1 MGIWIKEIPVDY
13 WEHTSFCFDDVMLW
27 KEDKVYVMDN
37 HKSAAWCWL
46 QQCKDDACYNFMHI
60 DCHYDMGDCYR
71 DEDLEQV
78 KRNPHMSYDE
88 MMNLERSD
96 GECKI
101 LRWDN
106 YIRYV
111 YELRPNWFT
120 NNLFI
125 TQKEGD
131 ICNEWGRKRMNISEK
146 EELYLPAWLGQYVL
160 EVPQYT
166 YDIAKGSE
174 MQKWIVNLDLDFFF
188 YNNGAN
194 IRVQLFSDDYI
205 REVAKL
211 LEAAMRKI
219 QILTIAI
226 SPDCLVGDDMKE
238 KWDNGFRVLEIMS
251 EEISALRH
259 FPFPKK
265 YNSYKTIEHSC

>member
-1 MGIWIKEIPVDY
+1 MGTWIKEIPADY
-13 WEHTSFCFDDVMLW
+13 WEHVSFCFDDVMLW
-27 KEDKVYVMDN
+27 REGKVFVMDN

-46 QQCKDDACYNFMHI
+46 QQCRDDDKYNFMHI
-60 DCHYDMGDCYR
+60 DRHYDMGDYYR
-71 DEDLEQV
+71 DEDLEPV
-78 KRNPHMSYDE
+78 RNNPLMAYDE
-88 MMNLERSD
+88 MMNLKRSD
-96 GECKI
+96 GECNT

-111 YELRPNWFT
+111 YELRPDWFT
-120 NNLFI
+120 NNIFI

-131 ICNEWGRKRMNISEK
+131 ICEGWGRKKMEISEK
-146 EELYLPAWLGQYVL
+146 DELYLPAWLSQYVL
-160 EVPQYT
+160 EVPQYI
-166 YDIAKGSE
+166 YDITKGSE
-174 MQKWIVNLDLDFFF
+174 TQKWIVNIDLDFFF

-211 LEAAMRKI
+211 LEAAMRRI

-251 EEISALRH
+251 EEIYALRN
-259 FPFPKK
+259 FPFPEKQML
-265 YNSYKTIEHSC
+265 